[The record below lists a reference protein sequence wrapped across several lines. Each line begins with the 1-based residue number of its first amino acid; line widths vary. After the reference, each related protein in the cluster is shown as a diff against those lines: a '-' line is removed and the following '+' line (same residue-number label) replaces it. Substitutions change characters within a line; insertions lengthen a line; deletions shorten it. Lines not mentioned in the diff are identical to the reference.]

1 MKLDPIRLVSAT
13 PKLDDKTKRRIV
25 ARMTV
30 VQEVISEIE
39 NMSGISYP
47 VFYIDPVLTVSISPD
62 NNDGIGILYAR
73 TIPVETRGNVEIVIQ
88 LSAALVLFS
97 TKSTLRLVLA
107 HELLHYLELVKRFSS
122 GEISSQLSSTSIF
135 EEQFDDSR
143 RTVDPLRVFPK
154 KRKLAKDLTSNFLSG
169 FSDDKLNEKC
179 RKSWIEKGLPTVK
192 MSMGANQV
200 KISVEALARSSFDP
214 KVLELMSKLESAK

>member
-1 MKLDPIRLVSAT
+1 
-13 PKLDDKTKRRIV
+13 
-25 ARMTV
+25 MTV

-107 HELLHYLELVKRFSS
+107 HELLHYLESCKAV
-122 GEISSQLSSTSIF
+122 Q
-135 EEQFDDSR
+135 QR
-143 RTVDPLRVFPK
+143 R
-154 KRKLAKDLTSNFLSG
+154 NF
-169 FSDDKLNEKC
+169 
-179 RKSWIEKGLPTVK
+179 IPTFLYLD
-192 MSMGANQV
+192 
-200 KISVEALARSSFDP
+200 I
-214 KVLELMSKLESAK
+214 